1 MTPPRIFATTI
12 LLLAALAGARSAR
25 ADLDPVTLAGSVP
38 ADVDVLIAVEGGAEM
53 RRTPVGGVVFELA
66 ALAGFVGS
74 VGPAWGELAD
84 ALGATGEAAFDD
96 LLGGRVVYLK
106 RNPDDAPSSWA
117 LMSRVSPRTAER
129 LRDRLRAAPRDIL
142 GGRPVLTIDGG
153 RLSLLLGP
161 EEDGR
166 RVLLIGPGTARSLF
180 DELGRTLDRGPER
193 ALADTERFARVA
205 RLGRRGDAFL
215 LARAAAEGGP
225 VWVAALAD
233 VKPERID
240 TSFLVSLPSLVDRAD
255 SVRTWSRETFDEL
268 ADDAFVL
275 VLDLNDVGDGSSAMP
290 GLGLPFTLP
299 DEVCSLMSDRLALLV
314 RPGADAPI
322 ELALAVETLDI
333 NDMAGPADALV
344 EGLVRRMPGGDGLG
358 DRVAALRS
366 TPASAIRTV
375 DLGRALPAL
384 DEFGWEAGPW
394 LSWRGRKTD
403 EPCDPGQAPGWWTV
417 GVGTR
422 AVDELSE
429 AVARNPEGVSLPW
442 LSLGVVRP
450 GATLRALERAGV
462 PSPDAL
468 APLARVREIA
478 WEALRMSEGV
488 VVGLGRVELESG
500 AWAPAPEPGADADA
514 VAGYREGSPGGGSA
528 GDGGRR

>member
-1 MTPPRIFATTI
+1 
-12 LLLAALAGARSAR
+12 
-25 ADLDPVTLAGSVP
+25 
-38 ADVDVLIAVEGGAEM
+38 
-53 RRTPVGGVVFELA
+53 VVFELA